1 MQLYQGEKN
10 SRLKIVFIT
19 PEKQKPDNKYVIG
32 FSMFLAGVE
41 RFELTTSGFG
51 DRRSTSWSYTPAN
64 EMNYTSA

>member
-1 MQLYQGEKN
+1 MV
-10 SRLKIVFIT
+10 IFIT
-19 PEKQKPDNKYVIG
+19 LGKQKPDNIFVIG